1 MSCSKHPLWAVLC
14 REVTRIR
21 QNPAYR
27 FLLFLGPLTGIL
39 LMYFIF
45 RNSTVKEIPIAIVDK
60 DHSTLSVKIGNAIE
74 ASPDVDVVFQSQDL
88 YEARDYFE
96 KGMVMAIVVIPEET
110 EELVFNGAE
119 TALPVYINGTNVLLA
134 GLIQRSVLT
143 TIRTV
148 SGGVQMKKQLMEGKN
163 ATDAMV
169 RVMPVNIQKH
179 LLFNPFTNYTYFLS
193 SAMLYLMLYLFVLLS
208 SVYTLGNE
216 LKRGT
221 GSELLE
227 ASGNSIRFAIVGKL
241 APYTL
246 IFSAFTVFINLL
258 LYKFEG
264 MPLNGSFA
272 AIFAGQFITVLT
284 YQLLGLV
291 FIGATINLR
300 LALSLAS
307 AYSMM
312 AITFSGLTF
321 PLEGMPLAARIFAT
335 IFPFTWWEKLFIS
348 QSLHG
353 APVSEALIYICYILI
368 FLLVSLGFM
377 PVYKKYLGNA
387 KYWGKL

>member
-1 MSCSKHPLWAVLC
+1 MPCSKHPLWAVLC

-21 QNPAYR
+21 QNASYR
-27 FLLFLGPLTGIL
+27 FLLFFGPLTGIL

-60 DHSTLSVKIGNAIE
+60 DHSALSVKIGNAIE

-88 YEARDYFE
+88 FEAIELFE
-96 KGMVMAIVVIPEET
+96 QGTIKAIVLIPEET
-110 EELVFNGAE
+110 EALVFNGAA

-134 GLIQRSVLT
+134 GLVQRSVLT

-148 SGGVQMKKQLMEGKN
+148 SGGVQLKKLMMSGKN
-163 ATDAMV
+163 HNDAMV

-193 SAMLYLMLYLFVLLS
+193 SAMLYMMLFLFVLLS
-208 SVYTLGNE
+208 SVYTLGHE
-216 LKRGT
+216 LKKGT
-221 GSELLE
+221 GPELLE
-227 ASGNSIRFAIVGKL
+227 TSGNSVRLAIAGKL

-246 IFSAFTVFINLL
+246 IFSAFAVFINLL
-258 LYKFEG
+258 LYKIEG

-321 PLEGMPLAARIFAT
+321 PIEGMPLAARIFAAL
-335 IFPFTWWEKLFIS
+335 FPFTWWEKIFIS
-348 QSLHG
+348 QSLRG

-368 FLLVSLGFM
+368 FMLVSLSLM
-377 PVYKKYLGNA
+377 PVYKKYLANP
-387 KYWGKL
+387 KYWGKS

>member
-1 MSCSKHPLWAVLC
+1 MSFSKHPLWAVLR

-27 FLLFLGPLTGIL
+27 FLLFFGPLTGIL

-88 YEARDYFE
+88 FEAKDFFE
-96 KGMVMAIVVIPEET
+96 KGIVKAIVVIPEET

-119 TALPVYINGTNVLLA
+119 TTLPVYINGSNVLLA
-134 GLIQRSVLT
+134 GLVQRSVLT

-148 SGGVQMKKQLMEGKN
+148 SGGVQLKKLLMEGKN

-169 RVMPVNIQKH
+169 RVMPVDIQKH

-193 SAMLYLMLYLFVLLS
+193 SAMLYMMLFLFVLLS

-221 GSELLE
+221 GPELLE
-227 ASGNSIRFAIVGKL
+227 SSGNSVRFAIAGKL
-241 APYTL
+241 APYTF
-246 IFSAFTVFINLL
+246 IFSAFAVFINFL
-258 LYKFEG
+258 LYKIEG

-272 AIFAGQFITVLT
+272 AIFAGQLITVLT

-312 AITFSGLTF
+312 AITFCGLTY
-321 PLEGMPLAARIFAT
+321 PIEGMPLAARIFAAL
-335 IFPFTWWEKLFIS
+335 FPFTWWEKLFIS

-353 APVSEALIYICYILI
+353 APVSEALIYICYILSFI
-368 FLLVSLGFM
+368 LVSLCVM
-377 PVYKKYLGNA
+377 PVYKKYLANP
-387 KYWGKL
+387 KYWGKS

>member
-1 MSCSKHPLWAVLC
+1 MSFSKHPLWAVLR
-14 REVTRIR
+14 REINRIR

-27 FLLFLGPLTGIL
+27 FLLFFGPLTGIL

-45 RNSTVKEIPIAIVDK
+45 RNSAVKEIPIAIVDK
-60 DHSTLSVKIGNAIE
+60 DHSTLSVEIVNAIE
-74 ASPDVDVVFQSQDL
+74 ASPDVDVVFQSQDFF
-88 YEARDYFE
+88 EARELFE
-96 KGMVMAIVVIPEET
+96 QGTVKAIVLIPEET
-110 EELVFNGAE
+110 EEQVFNG
-119 TALPVYINGTNVLLA
+119 TATSLSVYINGTNVLLA
-134 GLIQRSVLT
+134 GLVQRSVLT

-148 SGGVQMKKQLMEGKN
+148 SGGVQLKKQMMEGKN

-193 SAMLYLMLYLFVLLS
+193 SAMLYMMLFLFVLLS

-221 GSELLE
+221 GPDLLE
-227 ASGNSIRFAIVGKL
+227 SSGNSVRFAIAGKL

-246 IFSAFTVFINLL
+246 IFSAFAVFINLL
-258 LYKFEG
+258 LYKIEG

-321 PLEGMPLAARIFAT
+321 PIEGMPLAARIFAAL
-335 IFPFTWWEKLFIS
+335 FPFTWWEKLFIS
-348 QSLHG
+348 QSLRG

-368 FLLVSLGFM
+368 FMLVSLSVM
-377 PVYKKYLGNA
+377 PVYKKYLANP
-387 KYWGKL
+387 KYWGKS

>member
-1 MSCSKHPLWAVLC
+1 MPCSKHPLWAVLC

-27 FLLFLGPLTGIL
+27 FLLFFGPLTGIL

-74 ASPDVDVVFQSQDL
+74 ASPDVDVVFQSQGL
-88 YEARDYFE
+88 FEAIELFE
-96 KGMVMAIVVIPEET
+96 QGTIKAIVLIPEET
-110 EELVFNGAE
+110 EEQVFNGAE

-134 GLIQRSVLT
+134 GLVQRSVLT
-143 TIRTV
+143 TMRTV
-148 SGGVQMKKQLMEGKN
+148 SGGVQLKKQMMAGKSYN
-163 ATDAMV
+163 DAMV

-193 SAMLYLMLYLFVLLS
+193 SAMLYMMLFLFVLLS

-221 GSELLE
+221 GPDLLE
-227 ASGNSIRFAIVGKL
+227 SSGNSVRFAIAGKM

-246 IFSAFTVFINLL
+246 IFSAFAVLINLL
-258 LYKFEG
+258 LYKIEG

-272 AIFAGQFITVLT
+272 AIFAGQLITVLT

-321 PLEGMPLAARIFAT
+321 PIEGMPLAARIFAAL
-335 IFPFTWWEKLFIS
+335 FPFTWWEKLFIS
-348 QSLHG
+348 QSLRG

-368 FLLVSLGFM
+368 FMLVSLSVM
-377 PVYKKYLGNA
+377 PMYKKYLANP

>member
-1 MSCSKHPLWAVLC
+1 MSYSKHPLWAVLC

-119 TALPVYINGTNVLLA
+119 TSLPVYINGTNVLLA
-134 GLIQRSVLT
+134 GLVQRSVLT

-148 SGGVQMKKQLMEGKN
+148 SGGIQLKKQMMEGKN
-163 ATDAMV
+163 TTDAMA

-246 IFSAFTVFINLL
+246 IFSAFAVFINLL

>member
-1 MSCSKHPLWAVLC
+1 MSYSKHPLWAVLS

-27 FLLFLGPLTGIL
+27 FLLFFGPLTGIL

-45 RNSTVKEIPIAIVDK
+45 RNSTVKEIPIAVVDK

-88 YEARDYFE
+88 YEAKDYFE

-110 EELVFNGAE
+110 EEQVFNGTE

-134 GLIQRSVLT
+134 GLVQRSVLT

-148 SGGVQMKKQLMEGKN
+148 SGGVQLKKQMMEGKN
-163 ATDAMV
+163 YTDAMV
-169 RVMPVNIQKH
+169 KVMPVNIQKH
-179 LLFNPFTNYTYFLS
+179 LLFNPYTNYTYFLS

-216 LKRGT
+216 LKSGT
-221 GSELLE
+221 GPELLE
-227 ASGNSIRFAIVGKL
+227 SSGNSVRFAIAGKL
-241 APYTL
+241 APYTF
-246 IFSAFTVFINLL
+246 IFSAFVVFINFL
-258 LYKFEG
+258 LYKIEG

-312 AITFSGLTF
+312 AITFSGLTY
-321 PLEGMPLAARIFAT
+321 PIEGMPLAARIFAAF
-335 IFPFTWWEKLFIS
+335 FPFTWWEKLFIS
-348 QSLHG
+348 QSLRG
-353 APVSEALIYICYILI
+353 APVNEALIYICYILI
-368 FLLVSLGFM
+368 FMLVSLSVM
-377 PVYKKYLGNA
+377 PVYKKYLANP
-387 KYWGKL
+387 KYWGKS

>member
-27 FLLFLGPLTGIL
+27 FLLFFGPLTGIL

-119 TALPVYINGTNVLLA
+119 TSLPVYINGTNVLLA
-134 GLIQRSVLT
+134 GLVQRSVLT

-148 SGGVQMKKQLMEGKN
+148 SGGVQLKKQMMEGKN

-246 IFSAFTVFINLL
+246 IFSAFAVFINFL
-258 LYKFEG
+258 LYRIEG

-368 FLLVSLGFM
+368 FLLISLGFM

>member
-1 MSCSKHPLWAVLC
+1 MPCSKHPLWAVLC

-27 FLLFLGPLTGIL
+27 FLLFFGPLTGIL

-45 RNSTVKEIPIAIVDK
+45 KNSTVKEIPIAIVDK

-88 YEARDYFE
+88 FEAIELFE
-96 KGMVMAIVVIPEET
+96 QGTIKAIVLIPEET
-110 EELVFNGAE
+110 EEQVFNGAE

-134 GLIQRSVLT
+134 GLVQRSVLT

-148 SGGVQMKKQLMEGKN
+148 SGGIQLKKQIMAGKSYN
-163 ATDAMV
+163 DAMV

-193 SAMLYLMLYLFVLLS
+193 SAMLYMMLFLFVLLS

-221 GSELLE
+221 GPDLLE
-227 ASGNSIRFAIVGKL
+227 RSGKSVRFAIAGKL

-246 IFSAFTVFINLL
+246 IFSAFAVFINLL
-258 LYKFEG
+258 LYKIEG

-272 AIFAGQFITVLT
+272 AIFAGQLITVLT

-321 PLEGMPLAARIFAT
+321 PIEGMPLAARIFAAL
-335 IFPFTWWEKLFIS
+335 FPFTWWEKLFIS

-368 FLLVSLGFM
+368 FMLVSLSLM
-377 PVYKKYLGNA
+377 PVYKKYLA
-387 KYWGKL
+387 KPKYWGKS

>member
-1 MSCSKHPLWAVLC
+1 MSFSKHPLWAVLC
-14 REVTRIR
+14 REVSRIR

-27 FLLFLGPLTGIL
+27 FLLFFGPLTGIL

-45 RNSTVKEIPIAIVDK
+45 RNSAVKEIPIAIVDK
-60 DHSTLSVKIGNAIE
+60 DHSSLSVKIGNAIE
-74 ASPDVDVVFQSQDL
+74 ASPDVDVVFQSQDFF
-88 YEARDYFE
+88 EAKELFE
-96 KGMVMAIVVIPEET
+96 QGTVKAIAVIPEET
-110 EELVFNGAE
+110 EELVFNGTE

-134 GLIQRSVLT
+134 GLVQRSVLT

-148 SGGVQMKKQLMEGKN
+148 SGGVQLKKQMLEGKN
-163 ATDAMV
+163 YTDAMV

-193 SAMLYLMLYLFVLLS
+193 SAMLYMMLFLFVLLS

-221 GSELLE
+221 GPELLE
-227 ASGNSIRFAIVGKL
+227 SSGNSVRFAIAGKL

-246 IFSAFTVFINLL
+246 IFSAFAVFINLL
-258 LYKFEG
+258 LYKIEG

-272 AIFAGQFITVLT
+272 AIFIGQLITVLT

-321 PLEGMPLAARIFAT
+321 PLEAMPLAARIFAAL
-335 IFPFTWWEKLFIS
+335 FPFTWWEKLFIS
-348 QSLHG
+348 QSLRG

-368 FLLVSLGFM
+368 FMLVSLSLM
-377 PVYKKYLGNA
+377 PVYKKYLANP
-387 KYWGKL
+387 KYWGKS

>member
-1 MSCSKHPLWAVLC
+1 MSFSKHPLWAVLS

-27 FLLFLGPLTGIL
+27 FLLFFGPLTGIL

-45 RNSTVKEIPIAIVDK
+45 KNSTVKEIPIAIVDK
-60 DHSTLSVKIGNAIE
+60 DHSALSVKIVSAIE

-88 YEARDYFE
+88 FETRDYFE
-96 KGMVMAIVVIPEET
+96 QGIVKAIVVIPEET
-110 EELVFNGAE
+110 EKQVYNGVE

-134 GLIQRSVLT
+134 GLVQRSVLT

-148 SGGVQMKKQLMEGKN
+148 SGGVQLKKQLMEGKN
-163 ATDAMV
+163 YTDAMV

-193 SAMLYLMLYLFVLLS
+193 SAMLYMMLFLFVLLS

-221 GSELLE
+221 GPELLE
-227 ASGNSIRFAIVGKL
+227 SSGNSVRFAIAGKL

-246 IFSAFTVFINLL
+246 IFSAFAVFINLL

-272 AIFAGQFITVLT
+272 AIFAGQLISVLT

-291 FIGATINLR
+291 FIAATINLR

-321 PLEGMPLAARIFAT
+321 PIEGMPLAARIFAAL
-335 IFPFTWWEKLFIS
+335 FPFTWWEKLFIS
-348 QSLHG
+348 QSLRG

-368 FLLVSLGFM
+368 FMLISLSVM
-377 PVYKKYLGNA
+377 PVYKKYLANP
-387 KYWGKL
+387 KYWGKS

>member
-1 MSCSKHPLWAVLC
+1 MSFSKHALWAVLR
-14 REVTRIR
+14 REINRIR

-27 FLLFLGPLTGIL
+27 FLLFFGPLTGIL

-74 ASPDVDVVFQSQDL
+74 ASPDVDVVFQSQDFF
-88 YEARDYFE
+88 EARELFE
-96 KGMVMAIVVIPEET
+96 QGTVKAIVIIPEET
-110 EELVFNGAE
+110 EELVFNGAV
-119 TALPVYINGTNVLLA
+119 TTLPVYINGTNVLLA
-134 GLIQRSVLT
+134 GLVQRSVLT

-148 SGGVQMKKQLMEGKN
+148 SGGVQLKKQLMEGKN
-163 ATDAMV
+163 YTDAMV

-193 SAMLYLMLYLFVLLS
+193 SAMLYMMLFLFVLLS

-227 ASGNSIRFAIVGKL
+227 ISGNSVRFAIAGKL
-241 APYTL
+241 APYTF
-246 IFSAFTVFINLL
+246 IFSAFAVFINFL
-258 LYKFEG
+258 LYKIEG

-272 AIFAGQFITVLT
+272 AIFAGQLITVVT

-321 PLEGMPLAARIFAT
+321 PIEGMPLAARIFAAL
-335 IFPFTWWEKLFIS
+335 FPFTWWEKLFIS
-348 QSLHG
+348 QSLRG

-368 FLLVSLGFM
+368 FILVSLSVM
-377 PVYKKYLGNA
+377 PVYKKYLANP
-387 KYWGKL
+387 KYWGKS

>member
-1 MSCSKHPLWAVLC
+1 MLCSKHPLWAVLS
-14 REVTRIR
+14 REISRIS

-27 FLLFLGPLTGIL
+27 FLLFFGPLTGIL

-60 DHSTLSVKIGNAIE
+60 DHSALSVKIGNAIE
-74 ASPDVDVVFQSQDL
+74 ASPDVDVVFQSHDFF
-88 YEARDYFE
+88 EAREHFE
-96 KGMVMAIVVIPEET
+96 QGAVKAIVLIPKET
-110 EELVFNGAE
+110 EELVFNGVP

-134 GLIQRSVLT
+134 GLVQRSVLT
-143 TIRTV
+143 TIRTI
-148 SGGVQMKKQLMEGKN
+148 SGGVQLKKQMMEGRN
-163 ATDAMV
+163 YTDAMV

-193 SAMLYLMLYLFVLLS
+193 SAMLYMMLYLFVLLS

-221 GSELLE
+221 GPELLE
-227 ASGNSIRFAIVGKL
+227 TSGNSVRFAIAGKL
-241 APYTL
+241 APYTI
-246 IFSAFTVFINLL
+246 IFSAFAVFINLL
-258 LYKFEG
+258 LYKIEG

-272 AIFAGQFITVLT
+272 TIFTGQLITVLT

-321 PLEGMPLAARIFAT
+321 PIEGMPLAARIFAAL
-335 IFPFTWWEKLFIS
+335 FPFTWWEKLFIS
-348 QSLHG
+348 QSLRG

-368 FLLVSLGFM
+368 FMLISLSLM
-377 PVYKKYLGNA
+377 PVYKKYLSNP
-387 KYWGKL
+387 KYWGKS

>member
-1 MSCSKHPLWAVLC
+1 MPCSKHPLWAVLC

-27 FLLFLGPLTGIL
+27 FLLFFGPLTGIL

-45 RNSTVKEIPIAIVDK
+45 RNSTVKDIPIGLVDQ
-60 DHSTLSVKIGNAIE
+60 DHSALSEKIANAIE
-74 ASPDVDVVFQSQDL
+74 ASPDVNIVFQSQDIF
-88 YEARDYFE
+88 EARDLFE
-96 KGMVMAIVVIPEET
+96 QGMIKAIVVIPNET
-110 EELVFNGAE
+110 EEQVFNGTE
-119 TALPVYINGTNVLLA
+119 TALPVYINGSNVLLA
-134 GLIQRSVLT
+134 GLVQRSVLT
-143 TIRTV
+143 TLRTV
-148 SGGVQMKKQLMEGKN
+148 SGAVQVKKLMMQGKN
-163 ATDAMV
+163 QNEAIT

-179 LLFNPFTNYTYFLS
+179 LLFNPYTNYTYFLS
-193 SAMLYLMLYLFVLLS
+193 SAMLYMMLFLFVLLS

-221 GSELLE
+221 GLELLE
-227 ASGNSIRFAIVGKL
+227 SSGNSVRFAIAGKL

-246 IFSAFTVFINLL
+246 IFSVFAVFINLL

-272 AIFAGQFITVLT
+272 AIFAGQIITVAA

-321 PLEGMPLAARIFAT
+321 PLEGMPLAARIFAAV
-335 IFPFTWWEKLFIS
+335 FPFTWWEKLFIS
-348 QSLHG
+348 QSLRG
-353 APVSEALIYICYILI
+353 APVGEALIYICYILI
-368 FLLVSLGFM
+368 FVLVSLSFM

-387 KYWGKL
+387 KYWGKS

>member
-1 MSCSKHPLWAVLC
+1 MSHQKHPLWAVLC

-27 FLLFLGPLTGIL
+27 FLLFFGLLTGIL

-45 RNSTVKEIPIAIVDK
+45 RDSTVKEIPIAIVDK
-60 DHSTLSVKIGNAIE
+60 DHSTLSVKIGNSIE

-88 YEARDYFE
+88 YEAKDYFE

-110 EELVFNGAE
+110 EEQVFNGEE

-134 GLIQRSVLT
+134 GLVQRSVLT

-148 SGGVQMKKQLMEGKN
+148 SGGVQLKKQMMEGKN
-163 ATDAMV
+163 YTDAMV

-179 LLFNPFTNYTYFLS
+179 LLFNPYTNYTYFLS

-227 ASGNSIRFAIVGKL
+227 TSGNSVRFAIAGKL

-246 IFSAFTVFINLL
+246 IFSAFAVFINLL

-272 AIFAGQFITVLT
+272 VIFAGQFITVLT

-335 IFPFTWWEKLFIS
+335 IFPFNWWEKLLIS

-368 FLLVSLGFM
+368 FLLISLGFM

>member
-1 MSCSKHPLWAVLC
+1 MQYSKHPLWAVLC
-14 REVTRIR
+14 REVTLIR

-27 FLLFLGPLTGIL
+27 FLLFFGPLTGIL

-45 RNSTVKEIPIAIVDK
+45 RNSTVKEIPIGLVDQ
-60 DHSTLSVKIGNAIE
+60 DRSSLSVKIANAIE
-74 ASPDVDVVFQSQDL
+74 ASPDVDVVFQSQDIF
-88 YEARDYFE
+88 EAIDLFE
-96 KGMVMAIVVIPEET
+96 QGSIKAIVVIPKET
-110 EELVFNGAE
+110 EGQVFNGTE
-119 TALPVYINGTNVLLA
+119 TAVPVYINGTNVLLA
-134 GLIQRSVLT
+134 GLVQRSVLT
-143 TIRTV
+143 TIRTI
-148 SGGVQMKKQLMEGKN
+148 SGDVQLKKQIMEGKN
-163 ATDAMV
+163 YNDAMV

-179 LLFNPFTNYTYFLS
+179 LLFNPYTNYTYFLS
-193 SAMLYLMLYLFVLLS
+193 SAMLYLMLFLFVLLS
-208 SVYTLGNE
+208 SVYTLGTE

-221 GSELLE
+221 GLELLE
-227 ASGNSIRFAIVGKL
+227 NSGNSVRFAIAGKL

-246 IFSAFTVFINLL
+246 IFSAFAVFINLL

-264 MPLNGSFA
+264 MPLNGSFT
-272 AIFAGQFITVLT
+272 AIFAGQLITVLT

-335 IFPFTWWEKLFIS
+335 VFPFTWWEKLFIS
-348 QSLHG
+348 QSLRG
-353 APVSEALIYICYILI
+353 APVGEALIYFCYTLI
-368 FLLVSLGFM
+368 FVLVSLSFM
-377 PVYKKYLGNA
+377 PVYKKYLANP
-387 KYWGKL
+387 KYWGKS

>member
-1 MSCSKHPLWAVLC
+1 MPCSKHPLWAVLC

-27 FLLFLGPLTGIL
+27 FLLFFGPLTGIL

-88 YEARDYFE
+88 FEAIELFE
-96 KGMVMAIVVIPEET
+96 QGTIKAIVLIPEET
-110 EELVFNGAE
+110 EEQVFNGAE

-134 GLIQRSVLT
+134 GLVQRSVLT
-143 TIRTV
+143 TIRKV
-148 SGGVQMKKQLMEGKN
+148 SGGVQLKKQIMAGKSYN
-163 ATDAMV
+163 DAMV

-193 SAMLYLMLYLFVLLS
+193 SAMLYMMLFLFVLLS

-221 GSELLE
+221 GPDLLE
-227 ASGNSIRFAIVGKL
+227 SSGNSVRFAIAGKL

-246 IFSAFTVFINLL
+246 IFSAFAVFINLL
-258 LYKFEG
+258 LYKIEG

-321 PLEGMPLAARIFAT
+321 PIEGMPLAARIFAAL
-335 IFPFTWWEKLFIS
+335 FPFTWWEKLFIS

-368 FLLVSLGFM
+368 FILVSLSVM
-377 PVYKKYLGNA
+377 PVYKKYLANP
-387 KYWGKL
+387 KYWGKS

>member
-1 MSCSKHPLWAVLC
+1 MSCSKHPLWTVLC

-27 FLLFLGPLTGIL
+27 FLLFFGPLTGIL

-119 TALPVYINGTNVLLA
+119 TSLPVYINGTNVLLA

-148 SGGVQMKKQLMEGKN
+148 SGGIQLKKQMMEGKN
-163 ATDAMV
+163 TTDAMA

-227 ASGNSIRFAIVGKL
+227 ASGNSIRFAIGGKL

-246 IFSAFTVFINLL
+246 IFSAFAVFINLL
-258 LYKFEG
+258 LYKIEG

-353 APVSEALIYICYILI
+353 APVSEALIYIGYLLI

-377 PVYKKYLGNA
+377 PVYKKYLGNP